1 MSFESAQKI
10 LQMYYQTNQQRI
22 NTSMQMAYNEALS
35 RFKSESAA
43 REAALD
49 ILANE
54 EKSWRAYQKEIAQIR
69 REQMKGNIQ
78 IAKINSERAFYNA
91 KEQAKVNDT
100 NALRKYKKK

>member
-22 NTSMQMAYNEALS
+22 DESMRMAYNEALS

-43 REAALD
+43 RQAALE

-54 EKSWRAYQKEIAQIR
+54 RQHTDCKDK
-69 REQMKGNIQ
+69 
-78 IAKINSERAFYNA
+78 
-91 KEQAKVNDT
+91 
-100 NALRKYKKK
+100 